1 MYDKIQ
7 AALEIR
13 AKQLVDVPHIVFDNT
28 KYEPVVGTPF
38 IRSHFM
44 PMERRVRSFGLDVDG
59 KPFRQRYNG
68 IYQLLLNY
76 PDSKGS
82 GPTNTMVNEILDKFE
97 ATTDLVFQDV
107 VVTIEKAERIRG
119 VTEGPWFKT
128 PVQISWYS
136 YSK

>member
-13 AKQLVDVPHIVFDNT
+13 AKQLQNVPHIAFDNT
-28 KYEPVVGTPF
+28 RYEPIVGTPF

-44 PMERRVRSFGLDVDG
+44 PMDRQIKSLGLDTDG
-59 KPFRQRYNG
+59 KPYRQKYEG

-82 GPTNTMVNEILDKFE
+82 GPTNIMVNEILDKFE

-107 VVTIEKAERIRG
+107 VVTIAKVERKRG

-128 PVQISWYS
+128 PVQISWYT
-136 YSK
+136 YA

>member
-13 AKQLVDVPHIVFDNT
+13 AKQLVGVPHIVFDNT
-28 KYEPVVGTPF
+28 KYEPVVGSAY
-38 IRSHFM
+38 IKSHFM
-44 PMERRVRSFGLDVDG
+44 PMQRRIKSFGIDTDG
-59 KPFRQRYNG
+59 KPFRQRYDG